1 MIRNGDAKKTAGKR
15 LTKIGDAVKKDFWVV
30 LLDIA
35 AVNLAYLAALP
46 IRFYVN
52 FNLRPVA
59 AERYFPAWEGF
70 APFYT
75 VLCIIIFSA
84 FHLYGG
90 LWRYA
95 GINDMNRIILAT
107 LCTSVTNIA
116 GSSLFF
122 TRMPITYYILGTI
135 LQFVFVVSIRFGYRA
150 LLVEK
155 KKLKTIGLKRVN
167 CVVIG
172 SGEDGRKVVKNLEET
187 ERYRPVAVV
196 GNGSGTMDGIPIV
209 SFDSMDWKGIEA
221 VFIADPLLSSSHREE
236 IRKRKEAMDIELHE
250 YSGFFSNLGG
260 RLSLTD
266 LLSVVHTPLTIEI
279 DGRRNEYEDGETA
292 LAALTEKYSVEEIE
306 AKSIKLGHEKKL
318 STQDVLTQA
327 YVAVLGDES
336 FRGDIK

>member
-1 MIRNGDAKKTAGKR
+1 MK
-15 LTKIGDAVKKDFWVV
+15 KIGDTIKKDFWVV

-35 AVNLAYLAALP
+35 AVNLAYLLALL

-70 APFYT
+70 TPFYT
-75 VLCIIIFSA
+75 VLCIVVFSM

-107 LCTSVTNIA
+107 LCTSVINIA

-122 TRMPITYYILGTI
+122 TRMPVTYYILGTI

-155 KKLKTIGLKRVN
+155 KRLRNRGLKRVN

-172 SGEDGRKVVKNLEET
+172 SGEDGRRVVKNLEET
-187 ERYRPVAVV
+187 ERYKPVAVA
-196 GNGSGTMDGIPIV
+196 GSGSGTMDGIPIV
-209 SFDSMDWKGIEA
+209 SLESMDWKNCDA
-221 VFIADPLLSSSHREE
+221 VFIADPFLSSSHREE
-236 IRKRKEAMDIELHE
+236 IKQKTEAAGIELHD
-250 YSGFFSNLGG
+250 YTGYFSNLGG
-260 RLSLTD
+260 RLSVTE
-266 LLSVVHTPLTIEI
+266 LLAVIHTPLTIEA
-279 DGRRNEYEDGETA
+279 DGRREEYADGTAA
-292 LAALTEKYSVEEIE
+292 LAALTEKYTVEEIE
-306 AKSIKLGHEKKL
+306 AKCIRLGHQKEL
-318 STQDVLTQA
+318 STQDILAQA
-327 YVAVLGDES
+327 YAAVMGDEPLQGGS
-336 FRGDIK
+336 TR